1 MALDDPSPKFQLHEA
16 GLPVDVSVNCTV
28 NGAGPDAGFSVKPA
42 VKVGGGGATPSALA
56 RFNRP
61 PLMVLRARLGN
72 GSVLLNIRWMI
83 CRWLSLGKYARNSAT
98 APVTCAAAIEVPS
111 SS

>member
-28 NGAGPDAGFSVKPA
+28 NGAGPDAGVSVKLA
-42 VKVGGGGATPSALA
+42 VKVGAAAPSAFA

-61 PLMVLRARLGN
+61 PVMVLPARLGN
-72 GSVLLNIRWMI
+72 GSVLLKIRWMI
-83 CRWLSLGKYARNSAT
+83 CRWLSLGKCARSNAT
-98 APVTCAAAIEVPS
+98 APVTCAHDIEVPS